1 MENRAEGAVKTEH
14 FRRAAVERAVFCL
27 TVFFSMLVFF
37 AVLHPIPIM
46 DEDDV
51 LYTVLSRPA
60 IPIPGYWN
68 PSRMMPE
75 VLMPLC
81 GNLAALCAR
90 LGFGSFID
98 CQVFLLAA
106 MLSGFITAYVYAFRR
121 LLELRFHTESFT
133 AVCLSGLFLL
143 LHFLIFR
150 TDYSRN
156 LYMFYSYD
164 ACCVFYYTMPALLCC
179 TLVLYFMA
187 SQDGQA
193 ILTEGSLLR
202 KSLLVLALYFALFSN
217 LFGSVILAVY
227 AGFRVLRNLLRKRRA
242 FLKNNVLMIGI
253 VVLWLIAVCLE
264 ATGGRAGGAV
274 TAVAEGRAPF
284 LSVVGD
290 AAGSLAG
297 RLAKSSLLFRLM
309 TAACAVAV
317 AAVSLIRPNKEE
329 NQRTFSACGETL
341 VCGVLSALFIV
352 ALSAAARNPEY
363 AGRPQAIFPV
373 VFCVF
378 LLIIL
383 SVLHA
388 VKRIPG
394 TVLLLPILLV
404 FVFTVTNTRFLTFAD
419 SNPLF
424 IDGRL
429 AVEIENDIYGKI
441 VDAAEAGETEV
452 TVQVPK
458 SWELMTNW
466 PHNANIGNPMA
477 EFFLKY
483 GLIDRPI
490 TVHTEPSEEYNEV
503 FGIHPDLN
511 RMMP

>member
-1 MENRAEGAVKTEH
+1 MENGAEGAVKTEH
-14 FRRAAVERAVFCL
+14 FRRAAVERTVFCL

-179 TLVLYFMA
+179 TLVLHFMA

-227 AGFRVLRNLLRKRRA
+227 AGFRVLRNLLRKRSA
-242 FLKNNVLMIGI
+242 FLKDNALMIGI

-290 AAGSLAG
+290 ALGSLA
-297 RLAKSSLLFRLM
+297 RRFTESSLLFRLM

-317 AAVSLIRPNKEE
+317 AAVSLIRPNKED
-329 NQRTFSACGETL
+329 
-341 VCGVLSALFIV
+341 
-352 ALSAAARNPEY
+352 
-363 AGRPQAIFPV
+363 
-373 VFCVF
+373 
-378 LLIIL
+378 
-383 SVLHA
+383 VLH
-388 VKRIPG
+388 
-394 TVLLLPILLV
+394 
-404 FVFTVTNTRFLTFAD
+404 
-419 SNPLF
+419 
-424 IDGRL
+424 
-429 AVEIENDIYGKI
+429 E
-441 VDAAEAGETEV
+441 
-452 TVQVPK
+452 
-458 SWELMTNW
+458 
-466 PHNANIGNPMA
+466 
-477 EFFLKY
+477 
-483 GLIDRPI
+483 
-490 TVHTEPSEEYNEV
+490 
-503 FGIHPDLN
+503 
-511 RMMP
+511 